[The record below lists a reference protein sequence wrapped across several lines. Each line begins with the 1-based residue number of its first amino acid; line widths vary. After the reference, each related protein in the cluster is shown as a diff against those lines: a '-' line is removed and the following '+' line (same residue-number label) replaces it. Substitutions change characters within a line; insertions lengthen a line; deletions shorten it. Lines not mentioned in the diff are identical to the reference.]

1 MKHISILLCAA
12 LISITGC
19 DKALESSSRN
29 ITVKAS
35 IGTLTKVEYSGNK
48 ASFVSG
54 DKIFVYAWTGS
65 STAVVTPLVVDG
77 VTNTF
82 DGSKWT
88 PASQMLW
95 DDDSSQHYF
104 LGISP
109 EHKVTDFTADAYTLD
124 PAQYAASD
132 LMIATNLTGLVP
144 SDTPVELNFT
154 HALARLDVNLTFR
167 SQWSEAPTVT
177 AVTATAKKTATV
189 DYLAKAFSVTGTAAP
204 VALAAAANN
213 AWSGLQVPQAG
224 VKTITVTIGGKD
236 YVFTHTAD
244 IPLVGGKYTTVNLT
258 VGRDVIELADAISIS
273 DWASQGDVIGGEA
286 LEEE

>member
-1 MKHISILLCAA
+1 MKYTSILLFAA
-12 LISITGC
+12 LITITGC
-19 DKALESSSRN
+19 DKALEGGSRN
-29 ITVKAS
+29 ITVKAG
-35 IGTLTKVEYSGNK
+35 IGNMTKVEYAGNK

-54 DKIFVYAWTGS
+54 DKISVYAWTGNAATVGTS
-65 STAVVTPLVVDG
+65 LAVDG

-88 PASQMLW
+88 PAIQMLW

-109 EHKVTDFTADAYTLD
+109 EHKVTNFTSDAYTLD

-144 SDTPVELNFT
+144 SDTPVTLNFT
-154 HALARLDVNLTFR
+154 HALARLDVNLSFR
-167 SQWSEAPTVT
+167 SQWSEEPTVT

-189 DYLAKAFSVTGTAAP
+189 DYLTKAFTVTGTAGP
-204 VALAAAANN
+204 VALAASVNN
-213 AWSGLQVPQAG
+213 AWSSLQIPQAG
-224 VKTITVTIGGKD
+224 VRTITVTIGGKD
-236 YVFTHTAD
+236 FVFTHTAD

-273 DWASQGDVIGGEA
+273 DWISQGDEIGGDA